1 MKPTKEEQRK
11 ECLTRMKLSGLCR
24 EVIEDFQKGQLYKT
38 ERLGI
43 LYYLNNNE
51 MAVVKD
57 FEEKNNAVVYHILHS
72 NTEFG
77 ELLAILYVSQYKEE
91 WEMDRAD
98 LQEGIALSF
107 VYNVDCPDYSE
118 FGSIGFARRFGGLIR
133 TA

>member
-98 LQEGIALSF
+98 LQEGIALSY

-118 FGSIGFARRFGGLIR
+118 FGSIGFARKFGGLIR